1 MGCSSSEIKTE
12 NNSKPNIKPEI
23 QEIDE
28 IKEEEAV
35 KTKINQKHND
45 LIEKYNRKKGHS
57 KTVSLSNISS
67 CFIKYWNT
75 EKGPKYLITVIH
87 VDTRATRYPK

>member
-45 LIEKYNRKKGHS
+45 LIEKKDILRQ
-57 KTVSLSNISS
+57 
-67 CFIKYWNT
+67 
-75 EKGPKYLITVIH
+75 
-87 VDTRATRYPK
+87 